1 MNAHTFG
8 LTKQMQLIVKK
19 KKKKICVNYLYIL
32 IELFCISFKKSKN
45 NAINKIKSCLC
56 NHIEDA
62 KKIYI
67 NYTDCKINH
76 VIIIC
81 LLAFKNLS

>member
-32 IELFCISFKKSKN
+32 IETKN